1 MNITNVTVTKVAEE
15 STENADYQL
24 EYSIVNDALTRVHAS
39 IRKKD
44 TDGSGNAPQIGI
56 IYMEQ
61 GVISCNIPMGEP
73 LAPLFHDFDTM
84 IDEIK
89 RVTYKMHKIIWNCQ
103 SKTAFTC
110 RPFCRHPGQ
119 LQGLQPQKR
128 DSAQDRHS
136 GRGAQS
142 HRSSRECRGQAHRM
156 GCGEGETACRG
167 VLGGRDGV
175 SPESLR
181 THLGRGASGRYVGY
195 RVAHL
200 RFHSGEVN
208 HPFFLPLLF

>member
-24 EYSIVNDALTRVHAS
+24 EYSIVTGEKRWRSLS
-39 IRKKD
+39 GRKKD

-89 RVTYKMHKIIWNCQ
+89 KSNVQN
-103 SKTAFTC
+103 A
-110 RPFCRHPGQ
+110 
-119 LQGLQPQKR
+119 
-128 DSAQDRHS
+128 
-136 GRGAQS
+136 
-142 HRSSRECRGQAHRM
+142 
-156 GCGEGETACRG
+156 
-167 VLGGRDGV
+167 
-175 SPESLR
+175 
-181 THLGRGASGRYVGY
+181 
-195 RVAHL
+195 
-200 RFHSGEVN
+200 
-208 HPFFLPLLF
+208 

>member
-15 STENADYQL
+15 STENA
-24 EYSIVNDALTRVHAS
+24 ALTRVHAS

-89 RVTYKMHKIIWNCQ
+89 KSNVQN
-103 SKTAFTC
+103 A
-110 RPFCRHPGQ
+110 
-119 LQGLQPQKR
+119 
-128 DSAQDRHS
+128 
-136 GRGAQS
+136 
-142 HRSSRECRGQAHRM
+142 
-156 GCGEGETACRG
+156 
-167 VLGGRDGV
+167 
-175 SPESLR
+175 
-181 THLGRGASGRYVGY
+181 
-195 RVAHL
+195 
-200 RFHSGEVN
+200 
-208 HPFFLPLLF
+208 

>member
-39 IRKKD
+39 

-89 RVTYKMHKIIWNCQ
+89 KSNVQN
-103 SKTAFTC
+103 A
-110 RPFCRHPGQ
+110 
-119 LQGLQPQKR
+119 
-128 DSAQDRHS
+128 
-136 GRGAQS
+136 
-142 HRSSRECRGQAHRM
+142 
-156 GCGEGETACRG
+156 
-167 VLGGRDGV
+167 
-175 SPESLR
+175 
-181 THLGRGASGRYVGY
+181 
-195 RVAHL
+195 
-200 RFHSGEVN
+200 
-208 HPFFLPLLF
+208 